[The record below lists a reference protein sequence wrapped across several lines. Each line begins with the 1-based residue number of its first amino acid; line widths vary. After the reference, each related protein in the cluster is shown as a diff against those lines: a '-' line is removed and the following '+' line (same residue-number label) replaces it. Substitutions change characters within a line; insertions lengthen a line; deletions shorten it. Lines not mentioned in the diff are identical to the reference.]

1 MVNISTGTNFLDK
14 FLGGGYDTDAITTL
28 YGPSGSGKTNLCLL
42 AAVHCAQEGKKVI
55 FVDTE
60 GGIGVERIKQLC
72 GIHKTEPE
80 TDAGEDRG
88 EDLENNFKKILLNIL
103 FFHPSTFEEQ
113 KIAFSSLSTVVQE
126 KWESI
131 GLIVVDSFSTLYRL
145 EIGSGSGSAGRKENS
160 GNGDSYYEAHS
171 ALGRQL
177 ASLIEI
183 ARKKKIPSLLSAQV
197 YDDFGS
203 NAVKIVGGNII
214 RYASKC
220 LLELEKLRAGSRII
234 VRKHRSLPEGKECR
248 FRIVQEGMKE
258 A

>member
-1 MVNISTGTNFLDK
+1 MKISTGTPFLDR
-14 FLGGGYDTDAITTL
+14 FLGGGYDADAITTL

-72 GIHKTEPE
+72 GIHRKEPAM
-80 TDAGEDRG
+80 DAGEDH
-88 EDLENNFKKILLNIL
+88 EDNFKKILLNIL

-113 KIAFSSLSTVVQE
+113 KIAFSSISTVVQE
-126 KWESI
+126 QGESV

-145 EIGSGSGSAGRKENS
+145 EVGSGSGSAGRKENG
-160 GNGDSYYEAHS
+160 GNGDSYYETHS

-183 ARKKKIPSLLSAQV
+183 ARRRKIPSLLSAQV

-203 NAVKIVGGNII
+203 NAVKLVGGNII

-220 LLELEKLRAGSRII
+220 VLELEKLRAGSRII

-258 A
+258 S